1 MQPDRSSGTILQKIH
16 DKSETV
22 SVLPDVQIKSK
33 MGEESQLPNG
43 RQPWEVRKR
52 GPLAVS

>member
-43 RQPWEVRKR
+43 RQPWEVRK
-52 GPLAVS
+52 